1 MKKYIAGLII
11 LLFGFTPVFAQDE
24 AEAKPKDKPVRT
36 PFEHSLLIDNQTCL
50 IHPKNTLEWVIQ
62 HRFGTMDNG
71 IKDIYGL
78 YAPGANIRNG
88 FNYSIMDNVQ
98 IGYGLTL
105 KNMYSDFN
113 LKWAALQQTRENTMP
128 VAVTLYANMA
138 IDGRNKSVFGT
149 EYKSSNRL
157 SYFSQVIVGRKFND
171 WFTLQ
176 ATGSFTHFNS
186 TDSTGNHDVFG
197 VGFNGRIKF
206 SPQSSF
212 VFQYDI
218 PLKIQSISEQ
228 KDFEVAKPNFGIGY
242 EVSTGYHAFQIYIT
256 SSNGILPQELYMNN
270 GFDLSNGFSDLM
282 FGFTITRLWGF

>member
-11 LLFGFTPVFAQDE
+11 LLFGFTVAFAQDE
-24 AEAKPKDKPVRT
+24 AETKKDNKPVRS
-36 PFEHSLLIDNQTCL
+36 PFEHSMVIDNQTCL
-50 IHPKNTLEWVIQ
+50 IHDKNTFEWVIQ
-62 HRFGTMDNG
+62 HRFGAMDNG

-88 FNYSIMDNVQ
+88 FNYTILDNVQ
-98 IGYGLTL
+98 VGYGLML
-105 KNMYSDFN
+105 KNMTSDFN
-113 LKWAALQQTRENTMP
+113 VKWAALQQTRENTMP

-157 SYFSQVIVGRKFND
+157 SYFSQLIVGRKFND

-176 ATGSFTHFNS
+176 ATGSFSHYNS
-186 TDSTGNHDVFG
+186 VDSISNHDVFG
-197 VGFNGRIKF
+197 IGFNGRVKF
-206 SPQSSF
+206 SPQSSI
-212 VFQYDI
+212 VFQYDF

-228 KDFEVAKPNFGIGY
+228 KEFEVAKPNFGIGW
-242 EVSTGYHAFQIYIT
+242 EISTGYHAFQLYVT
-256 SSNGILPQELYMNN
+256 SSNGILPQEIYMHNS
-270 GFDLSNGFSDLM
+270 FDLSNGFSDLM